1 MLTFIRRTIQSSD
14 MFAILFLVIA
24 LVLIGIPLKVSL
36 FGSFILVIAIFW
48 QCSVGLSIWARAL
61 KPTNLKIIDILG
73 PGLATGVASTTL
85 GWLAVCR
92 FPWMTAQ
99 IFSMFTI
106 PFALDGLRIIRLK
119 LNNSDDKH
127 FAVFATTIAIVGLGY
142 HRAGLLALG
151 LGLFVIICF
160 TVMIQ
165 KTRRLSLAT
174 SSGLRTFVTSTALL
188 AIVIFAVFIQVR
200 LSNRNQTGFVP
211 DSDTNFGEAIAL
223 GITSNSSS
231 LSPFTPDFRYH
242 WLTHGWLGV
251 VIRTFH
257 LNPFVGPS
265 VLVPFIAVVASV
277 FIVFSAVSR
286 WRSANLA
293 TAAITSLLLVAG
305 ASSTDQLVFGSDN
318 STSNQIGTLFLLL
331 SGYFVFSFLNDS
343 LNNRVVLFGS
353 LLIGLLLMGA
363 KGPLAIVLVFA
374 LASHLAMS
382 ILHRNKS
389 RRSFEVLSC
398 VIVGAF
404 ISYLL
409 IVASTQANNGIT
421 IVSEISNFSSV
432 ISFFLLIIT
441 LCLTRI
447 PLLIA
452 PIPSP
457 TDRANRFLAIGA
469 AVVGIFSYFAKTEN
483 VVILYFLSGAIT
495 LALFFSCL
503 SMELTLKSSRRTG
516 QILFFIGF
524 VSSFLFFAL
533 NFTKIYHEMIPK
545 SRLAEFISPLAIQNF
560 QLAVILTA
568 VLYTLLRQLARFKK
582 GKIWPI
588 FLTLTAASTFG
599 VFVSQS
605 LADHIRQ
612 LSIDKHGMNGGPDDS
627 SLLAKSIIESASWI
641 RTNSQIDEIVG
652 TNYLRENGGEVMNLV
667 SVSTQRSV
675 LYESQYSRV
684 SPTFIKNSEP
694 KRKTTLAFSETPSEE
709 SANAL
714 TAQGVVWYLFKT
726 ADSKVN
732 QNDLCRS
739 NPYWS
744 CEFQNEFSAVIRF
757 NSEKT

>member
-1 MLTFIRRTIQSSD
+1 

-24 LVLIGIPLKVSL
+24 LVLIGIPLIVSL

-85 GWLAVCR
+85 GWLTVCR

-99 IFSMFTI
+99 IFSMLTI

-119 LNNSDDKH
+119 LNNSEDKR

-211 DSDTNFGEAIAL
+211 ESDTNFGEAIAL

-293 TAAITSLLLVAG
+293 TATITSLLLVAG
-305 ASSTDQLVFGSDN
+305 ASSTDQLVFGSDS

-331 SGYFVFSFLNDS
+331 SGYFVFSFLNDA

-363 KGPLAIVLVFA
+363 KGPLSVVLVFA

-421 IVSEISNFSSV
+421 FVSEISNFSSA

-441 LCLTRI
+441 LYLTRI

-452 PIPSP
+452 PISSP

-469 AVVGIFSYFAKTEN
+469 MIAGPLSFFARSEDT
-483 VVILYFLSGAIT
+483 VILYFLTGA
-495 LALFFSCL
+495 LSLSLFFL
-503 SMELTLKSSRRTG
+503 GLTTEITRATARDTYRLL
-516 QILFFIGF
+516 IFIVI
-524 VSSFLFFAL
+524 VSFLLFFAM
-533 NFTKIYHEMIPK
+533 NFIKIYYEMIPK
-545 SRLAEFISPLAIQNF
+545 SRLAELFSPLSIQNF

-568 VLYTLLRQLARFKK
+568 ALFTLLRQLTRFKN
-582 GKIWPI
+582 GIIWPI
-588 FLTLTAASTFG
+588 FLSLTAASTFG
-599 VFVSQS
+599 IFVAQS
-605 LADHIRQ
+605 LDDHIRQ
-612 LSIDKHGMNGGPDDS
+612 LSIDQIGSDGGPPEDS
-627 SLLAKSIIESASWI
+627 MVDRSIIESASWI

-675 LYESQYSRV
+675 FYESQYSRV
-684 SPTFIKNSEP
+684 STTFIKNSEP
-694 KRKTTLAFSETPSEE
+694 KRKTTLAFSETPGEE

-714 TAQGVVWYLFKT
+714 TAEGVDWYLFKT

-739 NPYWS
+739 NRYWS
-744 CEFQNEFSAVIRF
+744 CEFQNDFSVVIRF
-757 NSEKT
+757 DIEKN